1 MSMRMQSMV
10 VSAHSCAKNYSFTL
24 SVRDQLFFLYTECI
38 LRVGN
43 DEGPGT
49 QEM

>member
-10 VSAHSCAKNYSFTL
+10 VSAHSCAKNHSL